1 MNRTTLMATHTY
13 THRFLISQL
22 NTNAGMVPELQREN
36 EELKARNRDLQL
48 EIDELKARV
57 RRERPRHSLELAD
70 RDLTMMDR
78 YIDTVCSWHHWDRPS
93 AGRWFADILLQR

>member
-13 THRFLISQL
+13 AHRFLISQL

-57 RRERPRHSLELAD
+57 RRERSLTLSRACGSRSNND
-70 RDLTMMDR
+70 GSISLYR
-78 YIDTVCSWHHWDRPS
+78 V
-93 AGRWFADILLQR
+93 